1 VVTLLLSSGLNAVAR
16 AETLYL
22 TGATK
27 ARGAKRDNI
36 SAALLLV
43 EWEGR
48 GDGDGEEGVIIER
61 LRASNVEAA
70 SGAYGTSLLLPGR
83 LPGLPNSNL
92 TLHFI
97 YFVIQ

>member
-1 VVTLLLSSGLNAVAR
+1 VVTLLLTSGLNAVAR
-16 AETLYL
+16 AGVLYL

-48 GDGDGEEGVIIER
+48 GDGEGEEDVTIER

-70 SGAYGTSLLLPGR
+70 SGA
-83 LPGLPNSNL
+83 
-92 TLHFI
+92 
-97 YFVIQ
+97 